1 MPKFG
6 EHVGQ
11 QRHGKATIFSA
22 LSVVTA
28 LSLGCGEEPVETPEE
43 DLTATEGPEVVDE
56 APEPE
61 IRLEDPV
68 PLWENG
74 QIVREIEAGSAADEG
89 YLLLDLGEDWTP
101 YLFSERDRET
111 GERIPNTYRST
122 YLALAREQF
131 PDNHHGHRAERDKYL
146 ELYGI
151 MPTLGILRERMRK
164 AFELECAEELDLQP
178 LVDLGDEV
186 VAFRGNDR
194 AERDA
199 RRFNVLER
207 QINALVTRRGVADQ
221 SEIDIDALPE
231 RRDKARLRDYR
242 RSFRDIEA
250 IRATQ
255 ARLDCEGYYEGRA
268 RPTRGALDFS
278 THDALAEFERR
289 HRVYGWGF
297 LGHSTVE
304 MLRLGTREIERQAVL
319 RVLTERAMHAAG
331 VIEDGS
337 RSFIREDEP
346 RTFRG
351 ADGEQHPIPNLEAQL
366 HDGIVEAFGLT
377 DPEATKAWLDGLGE
391 LAPNEAKLVAIPMP
405 ELPEYYAEDMDLSVV
420 IDRGDIWYEFPYD
433 EEGNERAQPISRRPR
448 TTIFTRYNGQ
458 RIPLARFGTTVGG
471 WRSEVVDG
479 VSMWKYK
486 VSEIGER
493 VWARIVAA
501 PVWLPPESTPARD
514 LLVRNPRRHRR
525 GELPY
530 LINMHETGPSYAS
543 AYGLVAAYHQK
554 FLELP
559 DGSVRLGGDE
569 GIRSH
574 GSVDYMSIMRRHS
587 HGCHRLHNHIAVR
600 LMSFTLAHRPHRRA
614 GQQRLGF
621 RRELVHEE
629 ETYRMEIDEGGYVFE
644 LETPLRVEVLEGR
657 IRGDRRTPIDHPMPK
672 FDDEVGAYVMP
683 DGTTVA
689 VDRMGNITPITL
701 DTADGGDGG
710 DGGDV
715 PDAGAPLSNQQ
726 LLEALPM

>member
-6 EHVGQ
+6 EHVGRNQ
-11 QRHGKATIFSA
+11 PGKGWIFSI
-22 LSVVTA
+22 LTVVLTLGTA
-28 LSLGCGEEPVETPEE
+28 CGEEAAVEPEVVETPE
-43 DLTATEGPEVVDE
+43 TPEVVEDV
-56 APEPE
+56 PEPE
-61 IRLEDPV
+61 IRLTDPV

-74 QIVREIEAGSAADEG
+74 QITREIEAGTAADEG
-89 YLLLDLGEDWTP
+89 YLLLDLGEEWTP

-111 GERIPNTYRST
+111 NERIPNSYRPT
-122 YLALAREQF
+122 YLALARGEF

-151 MPTLGILRERMRK
+151 MPTLGVLRERMTK
-164 AFELECAEELDLQP
+164 AFELECAESLDLQP

-186 VAFRGNDR
+186 VPFRGNDR

-207 QINALVTRRGVADQ
+207 QVGDIVSREGVSDQ
-221 SEIDIDALPE
+221 SEIEIDTLRE

-242 RSFRDIEA
+242 QRFRDIEA

-255 ARLDCEGYYEGRA
+255 ERLRCEGYFEGRA
-268 RPTRGALDFS
+268 NPTRGALDYV

-297 LGHSTVE
+297 LGRSTVE
-304 MLRLGTREIERQAVL
+304 MLRHGTRDVEREAVL

-337 RSFIREDEP
+337 RSFVREDEP

-366 HDGIVEAFGLT
+366 RDGVIEAFGLT
-377 DPEATKAWLDGLGE
+377 DAEATRAWLDSLGDFD
-391 LAPNEAKLVAIPMP
+391 PGQPKLVAIAMP
-405 ELPEYYAEDMDLSVV
+405 ELPEYYAEAMDLSVV

-433 EEGNERAQPISRRPR
+433 EEGNERAQPLSRRPR

-486 VSEIGER
+486 MSEIGER

-514 LLVRNPRRHRR
+514 LLARNPRRHRR
-525 GELPY
+525 GELPF
-530 LINMHETGPSYAS
+530 LVNRHETGPSYAS

-600 LMSFTLAHRPHRRA
+600 LMSFVLAHRPHRRA
-614 GQQRLGF
+614 GQQRLAF
-621 RRELVHEE
+621 RRELIHEE
-629 ETYRMEIDEGGYVFE
+629 ETYRMEIDEGGYVYE

-657 IRGDRRTPIDHPMPK
+657 IRGNRRTPIEHAMPK

-701 DTADGGDGG
+701 DTADAGDGG
-710 DGGDV
+710 DGGV
-715 PDAGAPLSNQQ
+715 PDAGTGAPLSNQQ
-726 LLEALPM
+726 LIEALPM

>member
-6 EHVGQ
+6 ETVG
-11 QRHGKATIFSA
+11 RIRYGKETVFGT
-22 LSVVTA
+22 LSVVCVLWVGA
-28 LSLGCGEEPVETPEE
+28 LGCGDDPVEAPEDPNE
-43 DLTATEGPEVVDE
+43 PTEEVVE
-56 APEPE
+56 EVAEPE

-74 QIVREIEAGSAADEG
+74 QIAREIEAGDAADEG
-89 YLLLDLGEDWTP
+89 YLLLDLGEEWTP
-101 YLFSERDRET
+101 YLFSERDRTT
-111 GERIPNTYRST
+111 GERIPNSYRST

-151 MPTLGILRERMRK
+151 MPTLGVLRERMRK
-164 AFELECAEELDLQP
+164 AFELECAAELDLQP
-178 LVDLGDEV
+178 LIDLGDEV

-207 QINALVTRRGVADQ
+207 QINELVRRRGVSDQ
-221 SEIDIDALPE
+221 SELDIETLRE
-231 RRDKARLRDYR
+231 NRDKARLRDYR
-242 RSFRDIEA
+242 RQFRDIEA

-255 ARLDCEGYYEGRA
+255 ERLRCEGYFEGRA
-268 RPTRGALDFS
+268 TPTRGALDFA

-304 MLRLGTREIERQAVL
+304 MLRKGTREIEREALL

-351 ADGEQHPIPNLEAQL
+351 TDGAQHPIPNLEAQL
-366 HDGIVEAFGLT
+366 RDNIVEAFGLT
-377 DPEATKAWLDGLGE
+377 DPEAAMAWLDGLGD
-391 LAPNEAKLVAIPMP
+391 LQPNEAKLVAIPMP
-405 ELPEYYAEDMDLSVV
+405 ELPEYYAEAMDLSVV

-433 EEGNERAQPISRRPR
+433 AEGNERAQPISRRPR

-514 LLVRNPRRHRR
+514 LLVRNPRRGRR

-530 LINMHETGPSYAS
+530 LVNLHETGPSYAS

-600 LMSFTLAHRPHRRA
+600 LMSFVLKHRPHRRA

-621 RRELVHEE
+621 RRELIHED

-657 IRGDRRTPIDHPMPK
+657 IRGDRRTPIPHPLPK
-672 FDDEVGAYVMP
+672 YDDEVGAYVMP
-683 DGTTVA
+683 DGSTVA

-701 DTADGGDGG
+701 DPPDGGDGG
-710 DGGDV
+710 DGG
-715 PDAGAPLSNQQ
+715 PDAGTRPLTNQQ
-726 LLEALPM
+726 LIEALPM